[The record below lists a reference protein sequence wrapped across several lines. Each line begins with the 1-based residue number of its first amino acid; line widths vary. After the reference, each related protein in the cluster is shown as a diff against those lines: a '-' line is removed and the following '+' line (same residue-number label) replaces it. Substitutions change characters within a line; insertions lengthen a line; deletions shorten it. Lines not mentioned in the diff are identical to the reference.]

1 MDLKKRLFRRPVTT
15 VIWLVVLSL
24 MASML
29 GVGAN
34 LLYSSQMLRE
44 NLDSHHTTIGIPL
57 SRPVEKDW
65 GLEYEYPVLF
75 PEHLETLESMDTVE
89 MVDLRTLTGAYIPEL
104 TSQLGLTKWGTLN
117 AQDWDYVNHTTN
129 ESYNQVVLAGT
140 IEESWVFYEPE
151 EYINHYDLTA
161 MGMGKD
167 ERTHYEIAV
176 LNIEEIVVAHPDYDF
191 YATEEFSSYC
201 GKVYV
206 QVDLFEESG
215 EAYFQPGQR
224 YIVTGWYDPSCHGI
238 GYETFQ
244 TPDGI
249 FYPWVK
255 INGGRYLESS
265 PGMVEGDKL
274 NFYRDAAE
282 TMIDWDTRVFT
293 HDVMKDPV
301 PVAQRLTGSVEEL
314 LESDAQWKESITF
327 FAAAEHTFPV
337 LGTECLETMHSFLT
351 NAASITSGRTFT
363 QKEYDTGA
371 KVCVISESVALTG
384 DIQVGD
390 TISLQQHLVDM
401 RRNTNRSLDDM
412 KETLNNPAVGRSDYP
427 FQLGETEEFTV
438 VGIYRLERSWDDS
451 TFSITPNTVFMPQ
464 KAQIPGGFGGLS
476 HYEEVTYTALF
487 TDLETGEQ
495 WTGEKTRKDL
505 HTGGT
510 YGVFMS
516 VKLKNGTMEEFQ
528 EELKQAG
535 IVDEYITVDQGY
547 EAAQESLEAVAAQA
561 RKLFAIAAV
570 SWVLLLILYILL
582 YQSKQKR
589 NLGIMRSLGAKPNAA
604 RRYLVFSGLV
614 LAVAGVAIGTLVC
627 GRITAG
633 VSKQL
638 AEFVFSAET
647 MLSHSG
653 GQELTTEAVSSM
665 IAGSQI
671 PAKEMLLLAA
681 AQILIMWIL
690 LWIHGVIL
698 AAKKPRKLLG
708 K

>member
-34 LLYSSQMLRE
+34 LLYSSQMLHE

-57 SRPVEKDW
+57 SRALEKDW
-65 GLEYEYPVLF
+65 GLEYAYPVLM
-75 PEHLETLESMDTVE
+75 PEQLEILESMDTVE

-104 TSQLGLTKWGTLN
+104 TSQLGLAKWGTLH
-117 AQDWDYVNHTTN
+117 AKDWDYVNHTTN
-129 ESYNQVVLAGT
+129 ESYNQVVLTGT
-140 IEESWVFYEPE
+140 IEESWVYYEPE
-151 EYINHYDLTA
+151 EYINHYNLTA
-161 MGMGKD
+161 VGMGKD
-167 ERTHYEIAV
+167 ERTHYEVAV

-206 QVDLFEESG
+206 EVALFEESG
-215 EAYFQPGQR
+215 EAYFQPGER
-224 YIVTGWYDPSCHGI
+224 YIVTGQYDPSCHGR

-244 TPDGI
+244 TPDGV
-249 FYPWVK
+249 FYPWVQ
-255 INGGRYLESS
+255 IGGGRYLESS
-265 PGMVEGDKL
+265 PGLVEGDKL
-274 NFYRDAAE
+274 NFYRNVKE
-282 TMIDWDTRVFT
+282 ITEWDTRELT
-293 HDVMKDPV
+293 YDVMEDPV

-314 LESDAQWKESITF
+314 LESDAEWKESIEF
-327 FAAAEHTFPV
+327 FAAADHSFPV

-363 QKEYDTGA
+363 QEEYDTGA

-401 RRNTNRSLDDM
+401 RSNTNRSLDDRE
-412 KETLNNPAVGRSDYP
+412 ETLNNPAVGQSDYP
-427 FQLGETEEFTV
+427 FQLEETEEFTV

-464 KAQIPGGFGGLS
+464 KAQIPGGFGGVS
-476 HYEEVTYTALF
+476 YYEEVKYTALY

-495 WTGEKTRKDL
+495 WIGEETQKELRP
-505 HTGGT
+505 GGS

-516 VKLKNGTMEEFQ
+516 VKLKNGTMEEFR
-528 EELKQAG
+528 EELKQVG
-535 IVDEYITVDQGY
+535 IIDEYITVDQGY
-547 EAAQESLEAVAAQA
+547 EAAQESVEAVAAQA
-561 RKLFAIAAV
+561 RKLFAIAVA

-589 NLGIMRSLGAKPNAA
+589 NLGIMRSLGAKPGAA

-614 LAVAGVAIGTLVC
+614 LAVAGVAIGSLVC

-653 GQELTTEAVSSM
+653 GQELTTEAVSAM
-665 IAGSQI
+665 IAGSQL
-671 PAKEMLLLAA
+671 PARDMLLLAA
-681 AQILIMWIL
+681 AQVVIIGIV

>member
-15 VIWLVVLSL
+15 VIWLLVLSI

-34 LLYSSQMLRE
+34 LLYSSQMLHE

-57 SRPVEKDW
+57 SKPVQEDW
-65 GLEYEYPVLF
+65 GLEYEYPFLL
-75 PEHLETLESMDTVE
+75 PERLETLKSMDTVE

-104 TSQLGLTKWGTLN
+104 TSQLGLTKWGTLC
-117 AQDWDYVNHTTN
+117 AQDWDYVNHKTN
-129 ESYNQVVLAGT
+129 ESYNQVVLTGT
-140 IEESWVFYEPE
+140 IEESWVYYESE

-176 LNIEEIVVAHPDYDF
+176 LNIEDIVVAHPDYDF
-191 YATEEFSSYC
+191 YATEEFSNYC
-201 GKVYV
+201 GKVFV
-206 QVDLFEESG
+206 QVGLFEESE

-224 YIVTGWYDPSCHGI
+224 YIVTGWYDPSCHGR
-238 GYETFQ
+238 GYATFQ

-249 FYPWVK
+249 HYPWVHM
-255 INGGRYLESS
+255 NGGRYLESS
-265 PGMVEGDKL
+265 PGLVEGDKL
-274 NFYRDAAE
+274 NIYRKAE
-282 TMIDWDTRVFT
+282 YSFWDYDTREFKYKP
-293 HDVMKDPV
+293 MEDPV

-314 LESDAQWKESITF
+314 LENDPQWAESVAF

-363 QKEYDTGA
+363 KEEYDAGA

-390 TISLQQHLVDM
+390 TIRLQQHLVDM

-412 KETLNNPAVGRSDYP
+412 EETLNNPAVGQSDYP

-464 KAQIPGGFGGLS
+464 KAQIPGGFGGVS
-476 HYEEVTYTALF
+476 YYEEITSDVVY
-487 TDLETGEQ
+487 TDLETGEK
-495 WTGEKTRKDL
+495 WTGQETNKHLR
-505 HTGGT
+505 TGGT

-516 VKLKNGTMEEFQ
+516 VKLKNGTMEDFKKALAENGTF
-528 EELKQAG
+528 G
-535 IVDEYITVDQGY
+535 EYVVIDQGY
-547 EAAQESLEAVAAQA
+547 EAAQESVEAVAAQA
-561 RKLFAIAAV
+561 RKLFAIAAA

-582 YQSKQKR
+582 YQSKQRR
-589 NLGIMRSLGAKPNAA
+589 NMGIMRSLGAKPGAA
-604 RRYLVFSGLV
+604 RRYLVGSGLA
-614 LAVAGVAIGTLVC
+614 LAVAGVAIGSLVC

-638 AEFVFSAET
+638 AEFIFSADT

-653 GQELTTEAVSSM
+653 GQELTADAVSSM
-665 IAGSQI
+665 IAGSQL
-671 PAKEMLLLAA
+671 PAKEMLLLAL
-681 AQILIMWIL
+681 AQVLIIGIL
-690 LWIHGVIL
+690 LWLHGVIL